1 MLLPHSITEFNCTIE
16 PPKLRRTKLSISL
29 GYMDG
34 ELLRFCRWYEIV
46 WGRGSTYLKAI
57 PQENIVILI
66 RHHNPKKDPNWL
78 HIRQETE
85 LSLRWMKERTRAYKK
100 SQPKKTKKKTQKPT
114 KMDSHRTKPNY
125 GQSYKKTSWPR
136 TTTRQW
142 TSPSPKPHQMTSLTL

>member
-1 MLLPHSITEFNCTIE
+1 
-16 PPKLRRTKLSISL
+16 
-29 GYMDG
+29 MDG

-100 SQPKKTKKKTQKPT
+100 SQPKKTKKKPKNLQKWTRIEQNQTTVKVTRRPR
-114 KMDSHRTKPNY
+114 DQGPQRGNELHHLPNLI
-125 GQSYKKTSWPR
+125 KWP
-136 TTTRQW
+136 
-142 TSPSPKPHQMTSLTL
+142 L